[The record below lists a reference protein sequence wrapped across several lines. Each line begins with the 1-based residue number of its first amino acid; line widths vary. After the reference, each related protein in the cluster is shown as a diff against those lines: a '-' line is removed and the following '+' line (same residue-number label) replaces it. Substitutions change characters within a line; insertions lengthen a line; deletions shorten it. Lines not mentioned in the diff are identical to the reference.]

1 MLAAGST
8 AIPTMLAAGVLLFL
22 QYVSCWEYCYSYSKL
37 AAGSTAIP
45 TMLAAGSTAIP
56 TVC

>member
-1 MLAAGST
+1 MCVCVSNTSTCVVHLCVVSPT
-8 AIPTMLAAGVLLFL
+8 AIPTV
-22 QYVSCWEYCYSYSKL
+22 YVSCWEYCYSY
-37 AAGSTAIP
+37 